1 VRKLF
6 LNSIQNFRA
15 VDSDGYQWV
24 AHQAA
29 VQRMLRLTS
38 RDRRVVLDR
47 IQALANAPHQIEYE
61 KGFTL
66 PDTAPFYVLTA
77 GKHILT
83 FQVDHA
89 IKELRLLAIE

>member
-1 VRKLF
+1 M
-6 LNSIQNFRA
+6 
-15 VDSDGYQWV
+15 DSDGYQWV

-38 RDRRVVLDR
+38 RDRRVVLER
-47 IQALANAPHQIEYE
+47 IQALANAPHQIECE

-66 PDTAPFYVLTA
+66 PSAAPFYVLNA

-83 FQVDHA
+83 LQLDHA
-89 IKELRLLAIE
+89 VKEIRLLAIE